1 MKNITILTKPTQK
14 AAAAEKILRQSLEAI
29 KLPADQ
35 KFIITVG
42 GDGTM
47 LGAIKENHDRDVI
60 FVGISAGTLGFLQTV
75 EVEDIA
81 KLAAAIQDKSYNLI
95 TAPLLEVLTEEDG
108 VKKHIAYGFSDVA
121 IDRAGPRAVHLN
133 LRIGA
138 STGNFIGDGVL
149 FATPL
154 GSTAYNL
161 SAGGPIIDSESEN
174 VFVVTPNNPHV
185 SLLYSSLQRP
195 HVMAASRQ
203 VEVGITDE
211 NSRERPARVIVDG
224 ATVIDNVAG
233 KLIVTLSDKTIKLM
247 TLSRNAFQSRIEQ
260 KRLGRY

>member
-1 MKNITILTKPTQK
+1 MKNITIISKPTPK
-14 AAAAEKILRQSLEAI
+14 AKHAEKKLRETLELIKIPENQS
-29 KLPADQ
+29 
-35 KFIITVG
+35 FIITVG

-47 LGAIKENHDRDVI
+47 LGAIKQNHGRDVI

-75 EVEDIA
+75 EIEDIE
-81 KLAAAIQDKSYNLI
+81 KLATAIEDQSYSLI
-95 TAPLLEVLTEEDG
+95 NAPLLEVLAEENG
-108 VKKHIAYGFSDVA
+108 KLKHVAYGFSDVA

-133 LRIGA
+133 LHISG

-161 SAGGPIIDSESEN
+161 SVGGPIIDSESEN

-203 VEVGITDE
+203 VEVGISEE

-224 ATVIDNVAG
+224 ATVIDNVEG
-233 KLIVTLSDKTIKLM
+233 KLVVTLSDKKIKLM
-247 TLSRNAFQSRIEQ
+247 TLSRDAFASRIEQ